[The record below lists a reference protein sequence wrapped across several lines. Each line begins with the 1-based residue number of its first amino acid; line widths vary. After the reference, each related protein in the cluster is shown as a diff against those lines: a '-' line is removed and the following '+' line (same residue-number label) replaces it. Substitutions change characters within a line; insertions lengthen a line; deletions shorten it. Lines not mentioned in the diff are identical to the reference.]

1 MAEEI
6 KNNEQEQELTDIEI
20 AELANKELKN
30 KEAEIVKLKKEL
42 AKQKLY
48 SKYDE
53 EDDTPKLTKEQN
65 LELINNPNVC
75 DYDRMEAFC
84 NLSDIE
90 IEEKGVSSFGPQ
102 AEEITSFIRGCLE
115 DCEGDKSKFHS
126 IYQARIGNDSPE
138 IAFAYSKRNSK

>member
-1 MAEEI
+1 MNEEN
-6 KNNEQEQELTDIEI
+6 KTNEQEQELTDIEI

-30 KEAEIVKLKKEL
+30 KEAEIAKLKKEL

-53 EDDTPKLTKEQN
+53 EEDTPKLTKEEN
-65 LELINNPNVC
+65 WKIVNNPNVH
-75 DYDRMEAFC
+75 DYDRMEALC

-102 AEEITSFIRGCLE
+102 AKEITEFIRSCLE
-115 DCEGDKSKFHS
+115 DCNGDKSKFYS
-126 IYQARIGNDSPE
+126 IYQARIGNDPPE
-138 IAFAYSKRNSK
+138 IALAYSKRNLK